1 MKHSPKNQKQTK
13 TVQGNKNKE
22 QSRYSWY
29 ILAGLIAF
37 VACVRFRLFSTPFE
51 RDEGEYAYI
60 GQLFLQGIA
69 PFKAAFTMKLPGT
82 SFMYA
87 VFMLF
92 FGQTVTAIHLGLLI
106 INSISI
112 ILIFLLARRWFS
124 TYAGIIS
131 AGSFALSS
139 LSPAVFGFAAHATH
153 FVMCFSLAGL
163 LILDIALEKK
173 GQTLFFFSGF
183 SFGCAF
189 LMKQPGLFF
198 FFLSISILVFH
209 KITHKIEWKK
219 ISWFAIILAGGF
231 VIPVLLLLLVILLGG
246 TFDKF
251 WFWIVQYSSQYGS
264 LIEIKQGIPLLLS
277 VLLTIWEDLPII
289 CILTCIGFVLLLAK
303 RHHTST
309 AAKLLLFTIFS
320 ILAVMPGFYFRP
332 HYFVLILPVCSML
345 IGSVFYYIDKISK
358 QRYVWKLSLVLVL
371 IAAIF
376 ENVNGNYKYY
386 FTTPP
391 TEIVQQYYWGNYFSE
406 SIVISNFLASHTAP
420 EERIA
425 VLGSEPQMYFYSKR
439 HSVSGHIYMYGMME
453 PQPYAR
459 LMQDEM
465 IADIERN
472 QPKYIVYT
480 RSRFSWAAKST
491 SDTHI
496 FRWTEGYTKQY
507 YHPVCMVYP
516 VDYFTVR
523 YAWGDEIQQQDS
535 NAQKVIIIYEKNN
548 TTPS

>member
-1 MKHSPKNQKQTK
+1 MMKHSTKNQKQTK
-13 TVQGNKNKE
+13 TVQGNKNKG
-22 QSRYSWY
+22 QSWYSWY

-37 VACVRFRLFSTPFE
+37 VVFVRIRLFSTPFE

-82 SFMYA
+82 SFLYA
-87 VFMLF
+87 VFMLL

-106 INSISI
+106 INSVSI
-112 ILIFLLARRWFS
+112 ILIFLLTRRWFS

-163 LILDIALEKK
+163 LMLDIALEKK
-173 GQTLFFFSGF
+173 TQTLFFFSGF

-198 FFLSISILVFH
+198 FFLSISILIFH
-209 KITHKIEWKK
+209 KISHKIEWKK
-219 ISWFAIILAGGF
+219 ISRFAIILTGGF

-264 LIEIKQGIPLLLS
+264 LMEIKHGIPLLLS
-277 VLLTIWEDLPII
+277 VLLTIWEDLPIV
-289 CILTCIGFVLLLAK
+289 CVLACLGFILLLTK
-303 RHHTST
+303 RHRTLPT
-309 AAKLLLFTIFS
+309 VMLLLFLVFS

-332 HYFVLILPVCSML
+332 HYFVLLLPACSML
-345 IGSVFYYIDKISK
+345 IGSVFYYVDKISK
-358 QRYVWKLSLVLVL
+358 QRYAWKLSLALAL
-371 IAAIF
+371 IAAVF
-376 ENVNGNYKYY
+376 ENVHGNYKYY
-386 FTTPP
+386 FITSP

-406 SIVISNFLASHTAP
+406 SIVIGNFLASHTAP
-420 EERIA
+420 NERIA
-425 VLGSEPQMYFYSKR
+425 VLGSEPQMYFYSRR
-439 HSVSGHIYMYGMME
+439 HSASGHIYMYGMME

-465 IADIERN
+465 IADIEQN
-472 QPKYIVYT
+472 QPKYIVYI

-491 SDTHI
+491 SDSHI
-496 FRWTEGYTKQY
+496 FRWTEGFTKQY

-523 YAWGDEIQQQDS
+523 YAWGNEIQQQDP
-535 NAQKVIIIYEKNN
+535 NAQKVIVIYEKNN
-548 TTPS
+548 TIP